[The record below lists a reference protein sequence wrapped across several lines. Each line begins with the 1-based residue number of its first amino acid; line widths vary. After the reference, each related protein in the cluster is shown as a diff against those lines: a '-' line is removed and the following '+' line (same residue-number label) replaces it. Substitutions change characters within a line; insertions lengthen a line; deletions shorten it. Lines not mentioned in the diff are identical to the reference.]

1 LPVRVIIIVVFD
13 LALQIIVF
21 GSLGFIIYLMAR
33 ALPRVENN
41 PQPSRGPNF
50 FERLLSKIPTSRL
63 DQEINGFLAR
73 FLRKIKV
80 FTMKLDNFINDRLG
94 KLTKK
99 AGEDKVNSD
108 KQQPLE

>member
-1 LPVRVIIIVVFD
+1 MV
-13 LALQIIVF
+13 LQIIVF

-41 PQPSRGPNF
+41 PQPTRGPNF
-50 FERLLSKIPTSRL
+50 FERLIAKVPMSKL
-63 DQEINGFLAR
+63 DSNINGFLAR

-80 FTMKLDNFINDRLG
+80 FTLKMDNFINDRLG

-99 AGEDKVNSD
+99 TGEDKVNSD
-108 KQQPLE
+108 KQEPLK